1 MMKGSRPPFHLP
13 SEWELP
19 PCPDLADRHLVGGEG
34 ARLVGTDD
42 RGAAQSLHGG
52 QAPHN
57 RVLLCHPAGA
67 QGQAGGDDCR
77 KAYGEGGGVRELNRG
92 TEGDLVG

>member
-1 MMKGSRPPFHLP
+1 M
-13 SEWELP
+13 P

-52 QAPHN
+52 QAPHD
-57 RVLLCHPAGA
+57 RILLCHPTGT
-67 QGQAGGDDCR
+67 QGQAGGDDRR
-77 KAYGEGGGVRELNRG
+77 KACGEEGEGVRELNQG
-92 TEGDLVG
+92 TEEDLVG